1 MTMKLSARNQLQGT
15 VTNVHADDVMA
26 EVTVTLPGGQTLVS
40 VITAESARRLGLKQ
54 GSAVVVVIKATEAM
68 IATND

>member
-1 MTMKLSARNQLQGT
+1 MKLSARNQLQGT
-15 VTNVHADDVMA
+15 VTNVNADGVMA
-26 EVTVTLPGGQTLVS
+26 EITVTLPGGQTLVS
-40 VITAESARRLGLKQ
+40 VITAESSKRLGLRQ